1 MKNILVVLLISC
13 FCLNLISCA
22 AKTNS
27 AGRGIFF
34 FREVKGTWGWHP
46 EGDEDTEG
54 KYVGEIKRGKPHGQG
69 TYTHYSGPRS
79 SVNQLS
85 LLIPGMSNSLIFGI
99 ILFQLLN
106 QGNQDQL
113 SARYEGSWKRGEKHG
128 DGTYF
133 FPNGD
138 RYEGKWK
145 RGKQYGDGTYF
156 FPNGDRYEG
165 KWEGGKKHGQGVYF
179 FSDGDT
185 FVGQWKDGKPHGKGM
200 YTYPSGEKFV
210 GEWKD
215 GKKQLQGPLIL
226 SD

>member
-27 AGRGIFF
+27 AERGIFF
-34 FREVKGTWGWHP
+34 FREVKGAWGWHP

-85 LLIPGMSNSLIFGI
+85 LLIPGMSTSLIFGI

-145 RGKQYGDGTYF
+145 
-156 FPNGDRYEG
+156 
-165 KWEGGKKHGQGVYF
+165 GGKKHGQGVYF